1 MIIVTYLLSKIIETK
16 NINSAI
22 GKFATENELSIANLH
37 FKLKS
42 VNTYIKTTADDD
54 FKLYVDDPLNY
65 YNDPDKI
72 INEHVQFQQ
81 LYTITIKDDS
91 EPIIKLKYDI
101 NYSENNIEPY
111 IILHPDS
118 DIPYKKHKPKEI
130 YLLLLKELNNIKAKN
145 SILTLIFDERMKE
158 KLKAFTK
165 YLYKEKFTKKVK
177 LPLFSGIAPEIARN
191 SQLIMYFLKKESK
204 YQVIEVEEGELLVK
218 FIKPLF
224 GKSGLDAF
232 GNIVDNTY
240 SSNQDDLE
248 CYVDKKTIQIV
259 EDNEKKLYRSKIKGY
274 VHFSKDNFYI
284 DNKLKMKQLS
294 RIQETVSKDEAN
306 KIEVVIA
313 QQDSSLDSLGEGVE
327 LISETIHITGHIGAK
342 STLKA
347 VNLTIDGATHQDSLQ
362 ESKFAE
368 INRHKGKLRCHSAK
382 IKLLEGGEVHA
393 TNVDIENSLGGT
405 IYAENVT
412 LGHVKNNL
420 KVYASN
426 SITIQRVSGEDNIF
440 MINYKKIPTLNSRFN
455 FITKEIEELKYTLE
469 GALKH
474 SLEKV
479 PTIKEKIKDLVA
491 KQNKIIN
498 AVKSAKITI
507 AEPLRGLNTI
517 TFTIDEDH
525 ELTFKTDAR
534 SYEPFYLI
542 ETDDSF
548 TLHPTNKKVSI
559 EA

>member
-1 MIIVTYLLSKIIETK
+1 MIIVTYLLSKTLETK
-16 NINSAI
+16 NISSAI
-22 GKFATENELSIANLH
+22 GKLATENELSIANLS
-37 FKLKS
+37 FKLKG

-54 FKLYVDDPLNY
+54 FKLYKDDPLNY
-65 YNDPDKI
+65 YNDSDKV
-72 INEHVQFQQ
+72 INERVEFQQ
-81 LYTITIKDDS
+81 LYIITIIDDAKS
-91 EPIIKLKYDI
+91 IIKLKYDV

-118 DIPYKKHKPKEI
+118 EIPYKKYKPKEI
-130 YLLLLKELNNIKAKN
+130 YMLLLRELNSIKAKN
-145 SILTLIFDERMKE
+145 GILTLIFDEKMKE

-165 YLYKEKFTKKVK
+165 YLYKGKFTKKVK
-177 LPLFSGIAPEIARN
+177 IPLFSGIVPKVARN

-224 GKSGLDAF
+224 GKNGLDAF
-232 GNIVDNTY
+232 GKIVDNSY

-284 DNKLKMKQLS
+284 DNRLKMKQLS
-294 RIQETVSKDEAN
+294 RIQESVSKDEAN

-368 INRHKGKLRCHSAK
+368 INRHKGKLRCNSAK

-426 SITIQRVSGEDNIF
+426 SITIQRVSGEDNLF
-440 MINYKKIPTLNSRFN
+440 MINYEKIPTLNSRFN
-455 FITKEIEELKYTLE
+455 FISKEIEELKYKLE

-474 SLEKV
+474 SAEQV
-479 PTIKEKIKDLVA
+479 PILKDKIKDLVA

-507 AEPLRGLNTI
+507 KEALRGLNTI

-534 SYEPFYLI
+534 TYKPFYLVESDNSI
-542 ETDDSF
+542 
-548 TLHPTNKKVSI
+548 TLHPTDKKISI
-559 EA
+559 ED